1 MLAVDGDGDDKGEIA
16 CIGLDSVADAFTIHW
31 RSWARNDLGLVTI
44 CGWKLNKIIVVPDTE
59 AMTAMRNIA
68 YFILSLITLF
78 QTIKNTLL
86 PPSFKLVLALVNSI
100 VKFIADILNTLLCVH
115 FS

>member
-1 MLAVDGDGDDKGEIA
+1 MDYVG
-16 CIGLDSVADAFTIHW
+16 DAFTIHW
-31 RSWARNDLGLVTI
+31 RSWAKNNLELVTI
-44 CGWKLNKIIVVPDTE
+44 WGWKLNKISVVPATE
-59 AMTAMRNIA
+59 AMAAMRNIA

-78 QTIKNTLL
+78 QTIKNALL

>member
-44 CGWKLNKIIVVPDTE
+44 CGWKLNKISVLVPDTE

-68 YFILSLITLF
+68 YFILSIDYPLSDYKEHTVAAE
-78 QTIKNTLL
+78 
-86 PPSFKLVLALVNSI
+86 LVLPCL
-100 VKFIADILNTLLCVH
+100 
-115 FS
+115 